1 MWKQATERL
10 FGQTMDSLHRIELV
24 LQKPRQAELGDL
36 ETELLRCVAD
46 LQELQ
51 ASCSEAGHTGPVCTG
66 PASTGVVAGPDSL
79 ESDLFQFRAQV
90 RRIRAL
96 VDHAAA
102 FYDRWNEL
110 VRAEQGYGPGGELPP
125 VSTTVHHVLIRG

>member
-24 LQKPRQAELGDL
+24 LQQPRQAELGDL

-51 ASCSEAGHTGPVCTG
+51 ASCSESGRTELGCTGAVAGH
-66 PASTGVVAGPDSL
+66 DSL
-79 ESDLFQFRAQV
+79 ESDLLQFRAQV

>member
-1 MWKQATERL
+1 MWKHATERL
-10 FGQTMDSLHRIELV
+10 FGQTMESLHRIELV

-51 ASCSEAGHTGPVCTG
+51 ASCSEPGHTGPVYAGT
-66 PASTGVVAGPDSL
+66 VAGPDSL
-79 ESDLFQFRAQV
+79 EGDLREFRALL

-96 VDHAAA
+96 VDQAAA
-102 FYDRWNEL
+102 FYDRWHEL

-125 VSTTVHHVLIRG
+125 VSSTAHHLLIRG

>member
-24 LQKPRQAELGDL
+24 LQQPRQAELGDL

-51 ASCSEAGHTGPVCTG
+51 ASCSEAGHTGPV
-66 PASTGVVAGPDSL
+66 STGAAAGPDSL
-79 ESDLFQFRAQV
+79 ESDLLQFRTQV